1 MIKKKLVIISDFYF
15 ALSYLKESIIP
26 SNIKEFDIIT
36 NKRNP
41 KFLELV
47 KTNKIDCKFHLVNK
61 LSARWIKKNIDIK
74 NSLVISA
81 GSTCFP

>member
-41 KFLELV
+41 KFLLRI
-47 KTNKIDCKFHLVNK
+47 T
-61 LSARWIKKNIDIK
+61 
-74 NSLVISA
+74 
-81 GSTCFP
+81 